1 MNFKQ
6 LTLIVLVLGLTVI
19 SKSLV
24 AQETTNLGFAYD
36 EFAET
41 TTAIALDGEELKE
54 IFFTDQE
61 NKLLFVDFEELGEEL
76 VELKIVNGEQV
87 LLADNVSELPK
98 NTIYEIDLNAFE
110 SKKEYKM
117 LLKTPYG
124 TLTKSFKVN

>member
-6 LTLIVLVLGLTVI
+6 LTLIVLVLALTAI
-19 SKSLV
+19 TSNLV
-24 AQETTNLGFAYD
+24 AQETSNLGFAYD

-41 TTAIALDGEELKE
+41 TTTIALEGEELVE

-61 NKLLFVDFEELGEEL
+61 NKLLFVDFEALGEEL
-76 VELKIVNGEQV
+76 VELKIVNGIEV
-87 LLADNVSELPK
+87 ILIDDVTELPK

-117 LLKTPYG
+117 LLKTSFG

>member
-6 LTLIVLVLGLTVI
+6 LTLIVLVLGLTVFTNN
-19 SKSLV
+19 LT
-24 AQETTNLGFAYD
+24 AQETSNLGFAYD

-41 TTAIALDGEELKE
+41 TTTIALEGEELVE

-61 NKLLFVDFEELGEEL
+61 NKLLFVDFEALGEDL
-76 VELKIVNGEQV
+76 VELKIINGEEI
-87 LLADNVSELPK
+87 LLIDNVTELPK
-98 NTIYEIDLNAFE
+98 NTIYEIDLKAFE

>member
-6 LTLIVLVLGLTVI
+6 LSLIVLVLGLTAI
-19 SKSLV
+19 SNNLV
-24 AQETTNLGFAYD
+24 AQETSSLGFAYD
-36 EFAET
+36 GFAET
-41 TTAIALDGEELKE
+41 TTTIALDGENLKE

-76 VELKIVNGEQV
+76 VELKITNDNETV
-87 LLADNVSELPK
+87 LTDDVSELPR
-98 NTIYEIDLNAFE
+98 NTIYEIDLKGFE
-110 SKKEYKM
+110 SNKEYKM

>member
-19 SKSLV
+19 SNNLV
-24 AQETTNLGFAYD
+24 AQETANLGFAYD

-41 TTAIALDGEELKE
+41 TTTIALEGEELVE

-61 NKLLFVDFEELGEEL
+61 NKLLFVDFEALGEDL
-76 VELKIVNGEQV
+76 VELKIVNGTEV
-87 LLADNVSELPK
+87 ILTDNVTELPK

-117 LLKTPYG
+117 LLKTSFG